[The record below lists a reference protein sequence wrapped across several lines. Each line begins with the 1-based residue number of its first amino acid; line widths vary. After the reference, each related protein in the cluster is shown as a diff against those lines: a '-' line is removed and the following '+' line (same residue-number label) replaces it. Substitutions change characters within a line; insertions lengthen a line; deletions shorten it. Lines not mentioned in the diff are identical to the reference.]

1 MAHIK
6 PAEVET
12 FSLDWGTMKWFV
24 SPVTLPGAANSQGE
38 VIVNPGQGHARH
50 LHEQADELIY
60 VISGTGTQTVGDEEF
75 PIAEG
80 DTVYIPM
87 GTLHSTLNTGW
98 RTLRLIVTYTPGGE
112 EQALTSLPDFTRHPA
127 GEIVGWERTA
137 GQPCC
142 RRWPALPPG
151 ARRFTRRGPL
161 AGCGCGRLLCR
172 RGCGRWW
179 CRRGAGLRSSPTGE

>member
-1 MAHIK
+1 MTVAHIK

-24 SPVTLPGAANSQGE
+24 SPVTIPGAANSQGE
-38 VIVNPGQGHARH
+38 VIVNPGQGHAPH
-50 LHEQADELIY
+50 LHERADELIY

-75 PIAEG
+75 GIAEG

-112 EQALTSLPDFTRHPA
+112 EQALTALPDFTRHPA
-127 GEIVGWERTA
+127 GEIVSWHRA
-137 GQPCC
+137 APD
-142 RRWPALPPG
+142 PG
-151 ARRFTRRGPL
+151 A
-161 AGCGCGRLLCR
+161 
-172 RGCGRWW
+172 
-179 CRRGAGLRSSPTGE
+179 

>member
-1 MAHIK
+1 MTVAHIK

-24 SPVTLPGAANSQGE
+24 SPVTIPGAANSQGE

-75 PIAEG
+75 GIAEG

-112 EQALTSLPDFTRHPA
+112 EQALTALPDFTRHPA
-127 GEIVGWERTA
+127 GEIVSWHRA
-137 GQPCC
+137 
-142 RRWPALPPG
+142 AADPG
-151 ARRFTRRGPL
+151 A
-161 AGCGCGRLLCR
+161 
-172 RGCGRWW
+172 
-179 CRRGAGLRSSPTGE
+179 